1 MGAMSRWVQGL
12 KDRRSRR
19 RAERSGDAGDRAMQR
34 QAAKAQRLQHERLDN
49 KLPR

>member
-12 KDRRSRR
+12 KDGRAKR
-19 RAERSGDAGDRAMQR
+19 RAERGERATKR
-34 QAAKAQRLQHERLDN
+34 KAAQAQRLQHERLDN

>member
-1 MGAMSRWVQGL
+1 MSAMGRWVQGL
-12 KDRRSRR
+12 KERRAAR
-19 RAERSGDAGDRAMQR
+19 RAERSGDAGERATKR

>member
-12 KDRRSRR
+12 KDRRVRR
-19 RAERSGDAGDRAMQR
+19 RAERSGDAGERASKR